1 MKAARLARYAR
12 YQLTDYFWERGV
24 MVVIIAL
31 LNLASSVIMLR
42 SLPVGDRV
50 IVPGNPVG
58 NDILITFGTLML
70 LAVLFS
76 SQELIGR
83 SRKLG
88 YYKLIFAK
96 PVSPEMFYGQLFLVN
111 LAGTVMVM
119 AILSG
124 IFTIVAIPVSVW
136 RIAAVTSCAFILLGG
151 IGFVISAF
159 VNFDS
164 IFLIGLLGVS
174 LLVSTYGESHG
185 GAAAAIAKVLPP
197 VLQMHRLNGLMI
209 GLDAKMTELIWVLAY
224 GGGAFI
230 AGLVALRR
238 RELAD

>member
-1 MKAARLARYAR
+1 MKRSRLFRYAR
-12 YQLTDYFWERGV
+12 FQLGDYLWERGA

-31 LNLASSVIMLR
+31 LNVASSVIMLQNMPA
-42 SLPVGDRV
+42 SERV
-50 IVPGNPVG
+50 MAPGSPLA

-96 PVSPEMFYGQLFLVN
+96 PVNPVRFYGQLFFVN
-111 LAGTVMVM
+111 LAGTVLVI
-119 AILSG
+119 AILAAVFSV
-124 IFTIVAIPVSVW
+124 IAIPVSIW

-151 IGFVISAF
+151 IGFLISAF

-164 IFLIGLLGVS
+164 VLLIGIIGVS
-174 LLVSTYGESHG
+174 LLVSIYGEAHG

-197 VLQMHRLNGLMI
+197 VQQMHRLNGLMI
-209 GLDAKMTELIWVLAY
+209 GLPAKTTDLVLVLAY
-224 GGGAFI
+224 GIGAFV
-230 AGLVALRR
+230 AGLIALRH